1 MKIVEVVPDEDMHDD
16 DGDNVVIHN
25 ARVDQQ
31 DDDNHIDDD
40 NDNGGHNEDE
50 NDQGNV
56 STTTI
61 GGGLLSK
68 SWSIASSHVPI
79 FTGGKVTLSYYRPT
93 TTTTTITTST
103 HTRVLKEGDDD
114 ATTWTDQ
121 NEDTFLLLPV
131 NGDLAIVGANKG
143 VKWGTIRT
151 GSSGGVIRRNDYND
165 DGADDDYDDDD
176 GDGVDQDAIVSYA
189 LDHKNQSIITC
200 TRNNLL
206 RQYAV
211 RTIPPSKVSSDDGD
225 DDDESRTQ
233 HEQQQQRNFKRCTT
247 ELLYTLG
254 RSGHTLPVTSMEFH
268 MSDAFVATGSVDGTV
283 RIWDVRGRYVTH
295 VFRPLAGGDGG
306 GSGRLSV
313 TSLQW
318 RPKIDELVIAIG
330 RDDGSIVIHDLRKD
344 LKDKSD
350 HGTTNN
356 KGNKNYGHGVVAILR
371 DHVSAVTCMDW
382 WGDEFF
388 VSTGRDA
395 ILNLWRIVTL
405 VDDDLDATDKH
416 GSKKKKKKSKN
427 HLHGGSS
434 SETVASVRIVYRR
447 IQTIPVYEQ
456 IEGMVVF
463 PPSSLDK
470 GESNDDNN
478 NINSVIRIVTA
489 GSKGCLRKWKA
500 EVVAGKTPELVQ
512 TLEQPQSQA
521 FGDARGGYMG
531 LALNHVVA
539 ASSST
544 NNKDS
549 IGQQQ
554 LLVAVDAERNLSFV
568 DNKLSLNRT
577 IVGHNDE
584 ILDLKIIPNT
594 TSIVVATNSPQVRI
608 FDLENFSCS
617 VLDGH
622 TATVLCVAASPCGRY
637 LASCGKDKTMRLW
650 SMMTT
655 DGDCHRC
662 VGVATGHT
670 EPIGACGLSQKVG
683 RYEVGGKATRNGGGA
698 FCVTASVDRTLKR
711 WNLLGPEDWNST
723 DPVNLVVASSVRGHE
738 KDINII
744 SIAPND
750 SIVASGSQ
758 DKTVKLWNATD
769 LTLRATLKGHRRGV
783 WDCQFSPIDR
793 VVATSSGDKTVKLWS
808 LSDYSCVR
816 TFQGHL
822 SSVLRV
828 RFLST
833 GLQLVSSGSDGL
845 IKVWTIRTNEC
856 ETTLD
861 GHSNKV
867 WAMDLA
873 YGGAVASDSSSSN
886 NSKTGKDLLVSGG
899 ADSKILVWEDTTAI
913 LEEKERALKAESILL
928 DQKMDNHLRHKE
940 YHKALEIALKVDKPM
955 QAYKVLTALLEN
967 EARNQTTSTNGS
979 KRPKSEAAVLRE
991 HVAKWDLERV
1001 AQVLKYCR
1009 DWNTRARNAPL
1020 AMWVVQAI
1028 VTTIPVGRLASKEGT
1043 HTPHGSIPELLAGI
1057 TPYAERHFDRLD
1069 RLHASSF
1076 LLDYLLY
1083 NLSSLDPIVAKVD
1096 NDDADADEF
1105 AQWEARSKLVLP
1117 PKYVDGRI
1125 QVGGKALVGG
1135 RSSDEPGRRN
1145 VVGRDSDD
1153 DDNDTDS
1160 DEVMT
1165 VGDSS
1170 TSDDSDNDNELSRK
1184 EEKAVNDA
1192 GDDDDDD
1199 DDEADSESEQD
1210 DQEDESEPEGVGNDD
1225 EDSDGTNSSGGDYD
1239 GD

>member
-1 MKIVEVVPDEDMHDD
+1 MKIVEVVPDEDMYSDDDDDDDDDDSGGGGGNDENGTYNNNNDD
-16 DGDNVVIHN
+16 DGDNE
-25 ARVDQQ
+25 Q
-31 DDDNHIDDD
+31 DD
-40 NDNGGHNEDE
+40 
-50 NDQGNV
+50 QGKV
-56 STTTI
+56 ASKTTTATI

-68 SWSIASSHVPI
+68 SWSVASAHVPT
-79 FTGGKVTLSYYRPT
+79 FTGGKVTISYCGPTPST
-93 TTTTTITTST
+93 TTTRTTTN
-103 HTRVLKEGDDD
+103 HEP
-114 ATTWTDQ
+114 
-121 NEDTFLLLPV
+121 FLLLPV
-131 NGDLAIVGANKG
+131 NGDLAIVDAKRG

-151 GSSGGVIRRNDYND
+151 GSAVVSSAVVGRNNDYTD
-165 DGADDDYDDDD
+165 DGGDADNEDDDED
-176 GDGVDQDAIVSYA
+176 GDGIDQDSIASYA
-189 LDHKNQSIITC
+189 LDHTNQSIITC
-200 TRNNLL
+200 TRSNLM

-211 RTIPPSKVSSDDGD
+211 RTVVPLKVSTD
-225 DDDESRTQ
+225 DDDNDNNTSPSDHQPRG
-233 HEQQQQRNFKRCTT
+233 NRCTT

-254 RSGHTLPVTSMEFH
+254 RSGHTLPVTCMEFH
-268 MSDAFVATGSVDGTV
+268 KSDAFVATGSVDGSV

-313 TSLQW
+313 TSIQW
-318 RPKIDELVIAIG
+318 RPKMDELVIAIG
-330 RDDGSIVIHDLRKD
+330 RDDGSIVIHNLRKD
-344 LKDKSD
+344 IEDKSNSK
-350 HGTTNN
+350 GRNN
-356 KGNKNYGHGVVAILR
+356 KNHSHGVIAILR

-395 ILNLWRIVTL
+395 ILNLWRIVT
-405 VDDDLDATDKH
+405 VDDDHDDDTTGQKD
-416 GSKKKKKKSKN
+416 GGKKKKLKSKIQ
-427 HLHGGSS
+427 LISGLSS
-434 SETVASVRIVYRR
+434 SDTASHDVRIIYRR

-463 PPSSLDK
+463 PPSSSRDGK
-470 GESNDDNN
+470 VDGQ
-478 NINSVIRIVTA
+478 NSDSAIHIVTA

-500 EVVAGKTPELVQ
+500 EVIAGQTPELVQ
-512 TLEQPQSQA
+512 TLEQPSSQT
-521 FGDARGGYMG
+521 FGDARGGYTG
-531 LALNHVVA
+531 LALNHFA
-539 ASSST
+539 AAAAMTASST
-544 NNKDS
+544 QTTFKET
-549 IGQQQ
+549 QQQ
-554 LLVAVDAERNLSFV
+554 QVLVAVDAENNLSFV
-568 DNKLSLNRT
+568 DNTLSLNRT

-584 ILDLKIIPNT
+584 ILDLKIIPTT
-594 TSIVVATNSPQVRI
+594 TSVVVATNSPQVRI
-608 FDLENFSCS
+608 FDLQTFSCS

-622 TATVLCVAASPCGRY
+622 TGTVLCVDASPCGRY

-650 SMMTT
+650 SMMI
-655 DGDCHRC
+655 DVDDRGGPRHRC
-662 VGVATGHT
+662 VGIATGHT
-670 EPIGACGLSQKVG
+670 EPIGACGLSQQIG
-683 RYEVGGKATRNGGGA
+683 RYEVGGKAARNGGGA

-711 WNLLGPEDWNST
+711 WNLLGPEDW
-723 DPVNLVVASSVRGHE
+723 DIADGPVDLVAATSVRGHE

-769 LTLRATLKGHRRGV
+769 LTLKATLKGHRRGV

-808 LSDYSCVR
+808 LADYSCVR

-833 GLQLVSSGSDGL
+833 GLQLVSSGADGL

-873 YGGAVASDSSSSN
+873 YGGAVASDNNN

-899 ADSKILVWEDTTAI
+899 ADSKLLVWEDTTAI
-913 LEEKERALKAESILL
+913 LDEEERAQKAEGILL
-928 DQKMDNHLRHKE
+928 DQKMENHLRHKE

-955 QAYKVLTALLEN
+955 QTYKVLTALLEN
-967 EARNQTTSTNGS
+967 DARKQTATTTTAAN

-991 HVAKWDLERV
+991 HVAKWDLDRV

-1020 AMWVVQAI
+1020 AMWMVQAI
-1028 VTTIPVGRLASKEGT
+1028 VTTIPVERLTSKEGT

-1083 NLSSLDPIVAKVD
+1083 NLSSLDPIVAQVD
-1096 NDDADADEF
+1096 DDDDDKF
-1105 AQWEARSKLVLP
+1105 AQWEAGSKLVLP
-1117 PKYVDGRI
+1117 PKYIDGRI
-1125 QVGGKALVGG
+1125 QVGGKALVG
-1135 RSSDEPGRRN
+1135 RSSDELGRKSIGGN
-1145 VVGRDSDD
+1145 GSDD
-1153 DDNDTDS
+1153 DDDDSDTD
-1160 DEVMT
+1160 DVMT

-1170 TSDDSDNDNELSRK
+1170 TSDDSNNANGVPQNRENIMND
-1184 EEKAVNDA
+1184 
-1192 GDDDDDD
+1192 GDD
-1199 DDEADSESEQD
+1199 ADSESDQD
-1210 DQEDESEPEGVGNDD
+1210 D
-1225 EDSDGTNSSGGDYD
+1225 
-1239 GD
+1239 